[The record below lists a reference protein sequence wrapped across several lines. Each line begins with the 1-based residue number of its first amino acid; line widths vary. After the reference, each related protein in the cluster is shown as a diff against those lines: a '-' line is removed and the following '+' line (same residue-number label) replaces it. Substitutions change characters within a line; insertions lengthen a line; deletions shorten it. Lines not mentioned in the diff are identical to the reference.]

1 MTVLGARDTKI
12 HDFDIA
18 IGLHHNILR
27 LDIAMDDVVFMSY
40 RECLGDLGA
49 NLSDFTGI
57 KRSVF
62 ADAAFEVSSPEVL
75 HDDVV

>member
-18 IGLHHNILR
+18 VGLHHNILG

-40 RECLGDLGA
+40 RECLGNLGA

-62 ADAAFEVSSPEVL
+62 ADTAFEVSSPEIL